1 LSHVQQSVHWPDW
14 YYSTMGGLHVVADT
28 NTAIPGGS
36 GNFINFQG
44 HASLDGGTLH
54 FTGVGGGNQYG
65 IYRGTDGASLQ
76 TIVDINTA
84 IPGGNGNFT
93 EFGSV
98 SAETNSVA
106 FIGYR
111 DFPAQSGNITDQGVY
126 LAESGGGLGLVA
138 DLDTAIPDG
147 SGNFT
152 AFGTPSIDGGNVAF
166 SARGT
171 SDQYGVYFSDGGL
184 LQEIISLNDTLDGK
198 TLAQLSH
205 GIGLSGY
212 SVAFWARFTD
222 GSTGIYRADGV
233 SAVPEPTALAVFTLG
248 LAALGAARRR
258 GTKRQRN
265 SHSRYAAGR
274 DRRSAASYAA
284 S

>member
-1 LSHVQQSVHWPDW
+1 MNGLNRILLAAVSALIACIGTLGVTVPSARADLINYSFTKIADTNTLVPGGSGNFTNLGSLPSIDGGTVVFNGDGNSTNAGLDGI
-14 YYSTMGGLHVVADT
+14 YSTMGGLHVVADT

-126 LAESGGGLGLVA
+126 LAESGGGLATGAPRPLSRA
-138 DLDTAIPDG
+138 CATTA
-147 SGNFT
+147 S
-152 AFGTPSIDGGNVAF
+152 
-166 SARGT
+166 
-171 SDQYGVYFSDGGL
+171 
-184 LQEIISLNDTLDGK
+184 
-198 TLAQLSH
+198 
-205 GIGLSGY
+205 
-212 SVAFWARFTD
+212 
-222 GSTGIYRADGV
+222 
-233 SAVPEPTALAVFTLG
+233 
-248 LAALGAARRR
+248 
-258 GTKRQRN
+258 
-265 SHSRYAAGR
+265 SRPW
-274 DRRSAASYAA
+274 
-284 S
+284 